1 MPTVR
6 VNGVNLHYIEAG
18 SGPET
23 IVFAHGLIMDSESY
37 REQLRY
43 FSDRYRVIAYDH
55 RGHGRSEVPS
65 SGYEMDT
72 IADDA
77 AQLIEHLG
85 APVHFGGLSM
95 GGFVGLRL
103 AARRPELLRSLT
115 LMATSAD
122 ALEGDSKVR
131 RAITATVVRAFGFG
145 PLARRIVPFM
155 YGATYLGG
163 SANYDWAVRY
173 VRQLPRTL
181 WRPMVAVMERPSVA
195 HELAKI
201 TVPTL
206 VIVGDQDTLL
216 PPENSLRLAAGIPGA
231 KLVRLPDT
239 GHLITDENPR
249 AANEAIDAFL
259 KSLAP
264 EPAAAI
270 PEPVS

>member
-1 MPTVR
+1 MPSVR
-6 VNGVNLHYIEAG
+6 VNGITLHYIEAG

-55 RGHGRSEVPS
+55 RGHGRSEVPT
-65 SGYEMDT
+65 SGYDMDT
-72 IADDA
+72 LASDA
-77 AQLIEHLG
+77 ASLIEHLG
-85 APVHFGGLSM
+85 GTVHFGGLSM

-103 AARRPELLRSLT
+103 ATRRPELLRSLT

-122 ALEGDSKVR
+122 ALEGSNKAR
-131 RAITATVVRAFGFG
+131 RAITAAVVRLFGFG

-163 SANYDWAVRY
+163 SANFDWAVRY
-173 VRQLPRTL
+173 VSQLPRSL

-195 HELAKI
+195 HELARI
-201 TVPTL
+201 ALPTL
-206 VIVGDQDTLL
+206 VIVGDEDTLL
-216 PPENSLRLAAGIPGA
+216 PPEHSLRMAAGIPGA
-231 KLVRLPDT
+231 KLVRLPNT
-239 GHLITDENPR
+239 GHLITDENPN
-249 AANEAIDAFL
+249 AANATIDAFL
-259 KSLAP
+259 ESLK
-264 EPAAAI
+264 PAASI